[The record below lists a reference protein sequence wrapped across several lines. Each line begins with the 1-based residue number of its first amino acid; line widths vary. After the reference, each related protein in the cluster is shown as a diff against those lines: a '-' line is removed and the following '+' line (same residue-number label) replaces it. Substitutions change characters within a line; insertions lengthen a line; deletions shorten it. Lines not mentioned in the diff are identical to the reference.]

1 MLGAA
6 ARRGGCVEGEQQQP
20 AAARRGDQ
28 RRPGCAVAVL
38 WRAARECVEGRG
50 VAQGQGE
57 SANLWGKAIKLAACK
72 TLANRR
78 RLQLVLE

>member
-6 ARRGGCVEGEQQQP
+6 ARRGGLREGGQKQP
-20 AAARRGDQ
+20 GGASGATV
-28 RRPGCAVAVL
+28 RPVRVVAVL
-38 WRAARECVEGRG
+38 CRAARACADRRG

-57 SANLWGKAIKLAACK
+57 SAKLWGKAIKLAACK

-78 RLQLVLE
+78 RLQLVWEL